1 VDDQPRTPIE
11 EPPVAPDQIAP
22 EVSATGAPATG
33 EFETAA
39 PATGEFETVD
49 AEASAETSPGPV
61 VSTGARKR
69 STSKTVLEWVIL
81 IASALLIALVVK
93 AFLFQAFYIP
103 SDSMV
108 PTLQTNDRVIVN
120 KLSYKAHPVH
130 RGDIIVFT
138 TPKGPDGKP
147 IDPTIKDLVKRV
159 IGLPGETVSEKDGHV
174 LIDGKPIDE
183 SYLPAGTVSDCASF
197 VPKCFPSGPLPADR
211 YWVMGDNR
219 TGSKDSRSFGP
230 IEKGSIVGRV
240 FLRIWPLNRLGLL

>member
-1 VDDQPRTPIE
+1 MDDQPRTPID
-11 EPPVAPDQIAP
+11 EPSVAPDHAAP
-22 EVSATGAPATG
+22 EITEPDAPANT
-33 EFETAA
+33 EFDALDPDSDPGSETAPA
-39 PATGEFETVD
+39 P
-49 AEASAETSPGPV
+49 
-61 VSTGARKR
+61 RRR

-81 IASALLIALVVK
+81 IASALIIALVVK

-108 PTLQTNDRVIVN
+108 PTLKTDDRVIVN

-159 IGLPGETVSEKDGHV
+159 IGLPGETVSEKNGHV
-174 LIDGKPIDE
+174 LVNGKPIDE

-197 VPKCFPSGPLPADR
+197 VPNCFPSGPLPPDR

-219 TGSKDSRSFGP
+219 TGSRDSRSFGA
-230 IEKGSIVGRV
+230 IYKSSIVGRV
-240 FLRIWPLNRLGLL
+240 FLRIWPLNRLGIL